1 MYLLKLCAKLI
12 SILLTND
19 LTNICS
25 EISKIRL
32 ILWMDSTCK
41 VNRLEEVEKL
51 SRNECNLHR

>member
-12 SILLTND
+12 IILLTND

>member
-12 SILLTND
+12 IILLTND

-51 SRNECNLHR
+51 SRNKCNLHR

>member
-12 SILLTND
+12 IILLTND

-32 ILWMDSTCK
+32 ILWMDSACK

>member
-12 SILLTND
+12 IILLTND

-51 SRNECNLHR
+51 SGNECNLHR